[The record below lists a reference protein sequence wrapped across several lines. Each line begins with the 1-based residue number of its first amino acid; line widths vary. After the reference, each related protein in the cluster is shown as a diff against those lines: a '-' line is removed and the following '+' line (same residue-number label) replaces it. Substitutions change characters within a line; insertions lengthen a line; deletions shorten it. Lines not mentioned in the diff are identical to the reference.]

1 MSDIVVS
8 VDVRERTGTGGAR
21 AARREGRVPGVLYGG
36 TRGPVAISVKA
47 NELRKAI
54 NTGKLI
60 AQMVDLE
67 HKGERQPVIARDI
80 QFHPVTDEPVHI
92 DFYRVEENSVIT
104 LNVPVH
110 FINDE
115 KSPGLKRGGVLN
127 VVRHDVEVRCKAGNI
142 PSEIT
147 VDLTGYEIGDSIHI
161 SAVTLPD
168 GVKPV
173 ITNRDFTLATV
184 QGSRA
189 GVEEATSVE
198 ADGEDADGEETEVTE
213 EGGEE

>member
-8 VDVRERTGTGGAR
+8 VEVRERTGTGGAR
-21 AARREGRVPGVLYGG
+21 DARRSGRVPGVLYGG
-36 TRGPVAISVKA
+36 PRGAVAISVKR
-47 NELRKAI
+47 NELVKAI
-54 NTGKLI
+54 GTGKLI
-60 AQMVDLE
+60 ANMVDIE

-80 QFHPVTDEPVHI
+80 QFHPVTDEPIHI

-115 KSPGLKRGGVLN
+115 KSPGIKRGGVLN
-127 VVRHDVEVRCKAGNI
+127 VVRHDIEIRCKAGNI
-142 PSEIT
+142 PSEIV
-147 VDLTGYEIGDSIHI
+147 VDLSGYDIGDSIHI
-161 SAVTLPD
+161 SSVTLPD

-173 ITNRDFTLATV
+173 ITNRDFTIATV

-189 GVEEATSVE
+189 VIEDSVE
-198 ADGEDADGEETEVTE
+198 GEDAERDEEVEA
-213 EGGEE
+213 EGDDE

>member
-1 MSDIVVS
+1 MSDSVVS
-8 VDVRERTGTGGAR
+8 VEVRERTGTGGAR
-21 AARREGRVPGVLYGG
+21 EARRSGLVPGVLYGG
-36 TRGPVAISVKA
+36 PRGAVSISVKR
-47 NELRKAI
+47 NELVKAI

-60 AQMVDLE
+60 ANMVDIE

-115 KSPGLKRGGVLN
+115 KAPGIKRGGVLN
-127 VVRHDVEVRCKAGNI
+127 IVRHDIEVRCKAGNI
-142 PSEIT
+142 PTEIT
-147 VDLTGYEIGDSIHI
+147 VDLSGYDIGDSIHI
-161 SAVTLPD
+161 SSVTLPE

-173 ITNRDFTLATV
+173 ITNRDFTIATV

-189 GVEEATSVE
+189 VIEDEVET
-198 ADGEDADGEETEVTE
+198 EDAERDDEDEA
-213 EGGEE
+213 EGDED

>member
-8 VDVRERTGTGGAR
+8 VEVRERTGTGGAR
-21 AARREGRVPGVLYGG
+21 EARRSGLVPGVLYGG
-36 TRGPVAISVKA
+36 PRGAVSISVKR
-47 NELRKAI
+47 NELVKAI
-54 NTGKLI
+54 STGKFI

-115 KSPGLKRGGVLN
+115 KSPGIKRGGVLN
-127 VVRHDVEVRCKAGNI
+127 IVRHDIEVRCKAGNI
-142 PSEIT
+142 PSEIV
-147 VDLTGYEIGDSIHI
+147 VDLTGFDIGDSIHI
-161 SAVTLPD
+161 SSVTLPD

-173 ITNRDFTLATV
+173 ITNRDFTIATV

-189 GVEEATSVE
+189 VIEDAV
-198 ADGEDADGEETEVTE
+198 DGEAEGEDEDGEE
-213 EGGEE
+213 

>member
-8 VDVRERTGTGGAR
+8 VEVRERTGTGGAR
-21 AARREGRVPGVLYGG
+21 EARRSGLVPGVLYGG
-36 TRGPVAISVKA
+36 PRGAVSISVKR
-47 NELRKAI
+47 NELVKAI

-60 AQMVDLE
+60 ANMVDIE

-115 KSPGLKRGGVLN
+115 KAPGIKRGGVLN
-127 VVRHDVEVRCKAGNI
+127 IVRHDIEVRCKAGNI
-142 PSEIT
+142 PTEIT
-147 VDLTGYEIGDSIHI
+147 VDLSGYDIGDSIHI
-161 SAVTLPD
+161 SSVTLPE

-173 ITNRDFTLATV
+173 ITNRDFTIATV

-189 GVEEATSVE
+189 VIEDEVET
-198 ADGEDADGEETEVTE
+198 EDAERDDEDEA
-213 EGGEE
+213 EGDED

>member
-1 MSDIVVS
+1 MSDIVVT

-21 AARREGRVPGVLYGG
+21 AARREGLVPGVLYGG

>member
-8 VDVRERTGTGGAR
+8 VEVRERTGTGGAR
-21 AARREGRVPGVLYGG
+21 EARRSGLVPGVLYGG
-36 TRGPVAISVKA
+36 PRGAVSISVKR
-47 NELRKAI
+47 NELVKAI
-54 NTGKLI
+54 STGKLI

-127 VVRHDVEVRCKAGNI
+127 IVRHDIEVRCKAGNI
-142 PSEIT
+142 PSEIV
-147 VDLTGYEIGDSIHI
+147 VDLTGFDIGDSIHI
-161 SAVTLPD
+161 SSVTLPE

-173 ITNRDFTLATV
+173 ITNRDFTIATV

-189 GVEEATSVE
+189 VIEDAV
-198 ADGEDADGEETEVTE
+198 DGEAEGDDEDGEE
-213 EGGEE
+213 

>member
-147 VDLTGYEIGDSIHI
+147 VDLSGYEIGDSIHI

-189 GVEEATSVE
+189 GVEETTSVDAE
-198 ADGEDADGEETEVTE
+198 GEDADEEETEVTE

>member
-8 VDVRERTGTGGAR
+8 VELRDRTGTGGAR
-21 AARREGRVPGVLYGG
+21 ESRRSGLVPGVLYGG
-36 TRGPVAISVKA
+36 PRGAVSISVKR
-47 NELRKAI
+47 NELVKAI

-60 AQMVDLE
+60 ANMVDIE

-80 QFHPVTDEPVHI
+80 QFHPVTDEPIHI

-115 KSPGLKRGGVLN
+115 KAPGIKRGGVLN
-127 VVRHDVEVRCKAGNI
+127 IVRHDIEVRCKAGNI
-142 PSEIT
+142 PTEIV
-147 VDLTGYEIGDSIHI
+147 VDLSGYDIGDSIHI
-161 SAVTLPD
+161 SSVKLPE

-173 ITNRDFTLATV
+173 ITNRDFTIATL

-189 GVEEATSVE
+189 VIEDSVE
-198 ADGEDADGEETEVTE
+198 GEDADTGAAED
-213 EGGEE
+213 EGDED

>member
-8 VDVRERTGTGGAR
+8 VEVRERTGTGGAR
-21 AARREGRVPGVLYGG
+21 EARRSGLVPGILYGG
-36 TRGPVAISVKA
+36 PRGAVAISVKR
-47 NELRKAI
+47 NELVKAI
-54 NTGKLI
+54 GTGKLI
-60 AQMVDLE
+60 ANMVDIE

-115 KSPGLKRGGVLN
+115 KSPGIKRGGVLN
-127 VVRHDVEVRCKAGNI
+127 IVRHDIEIRCKAGNI
-142 PSEIT
+142 PSEIV
-147 VDLTGYEIGDSIHI
+147 VDLSGYDIGDSIHI
-161 SAVTLPD
+161 SSVTLPD

-173 ITNRDFTLATV
+173 ITNRDFTVATV

-189 GVEEATSVE
+189 VIEDEVEGEDTETEVE
-198 ADGEDADGEETEVTE
+198 ADEAEGDEE
-213 EGGEE
+213 

>member
-8 VDVRERTGTGGAR
+8 VEVRERTGTGGAR
-21 AARREGRVPGVLYGG
+21 EARRAGRVPGVLYGG
-36 TRGPVAISVKA
+36 PRGAVSISVKR
-47 NELRKAI
+47 NELVKAI
-54 NTGKLI
+54 GTGKLI
-60 AQMVDLE
+60 ANMVDIE

-80 QFHPVTDEPVHI
+80 QFHPVTDEPIHI

-115 KSPGLKRGGVLN
+115 KSPGIKRGGVLN
-127 VVRHDVEVRCKAGNI
+127 IVRHDIEVRCKAGNI
-142 PSEIT
+142 PTEIT
-147 VDLTGYEIGDSIHI
+147 VDLTGFDIGDSIHI
-161 SAVTLPD
+161 SSVTLPQ

-173 ITNRDFTLATV
+173 ITNRDFTIATL

-189 GVEEATSVE
+189 VIEDSVE
-198 ADGEDADGEETEVTE
+198 GDEADSDDEAEGDEE
-213 EGGEE
+213 

>member
-8 VDVRERTGTGGAR
+8 VEVRDRTGTGGAR
-21 AARREGRVPGVLYGG
+21 AARRDGMVPGVLYGG
-36 TRGPVAISVKA
+36 PRGAVSITVKRNELVKAIS
-47 NELRKAI
+47 
-54 NTGKLI
+54 TGKFI

-92 DFYRVEENSVIT
+92 DFYRVEENSIIT

-115 KSPGLKRGGVLN
+115 AAPGIKRGGVLN
-127 VVRHDVEVRCKAGNI
+127 IVRHDIEVRCKAGSI
-142 PSEIT
+142 PSEIV
-147 VDLTGYEIGDSIHI
+147 VDLTGYDIGDSIHI
-161 SAVTLPD
+161 SSVTLPE

-173 ITNRDFTLATV
+173 ITNRDFTIATL

-189 GVEEATSVE
+189 VIEDSVDAE
-198 ADGEDADGEETEVTE
+198 DGDDED
-213 EGGEE
+213 EGDDE

>member
-147 VDLTGYEIGDSIHI
+147 VDLSGYEIGDSIHI

-189 GVEEATSVE
+189 GVEETTSVE
-198 ADGEDADGEETEVTE
+198 AEGEDADEEETEVTE

>member
-8 VDVRERTGTGGAR
+8 VDVRARTGTGGAR
-21 AARREGRVPGVLYGG
+21 AARREGLVPGVLYGG
-36 TRGPVAISVKA
+36 PRGPVPISVKA

-60 AQMVDLE
+60 SQMVDLE

-80 QFHPVTDEPVHI
+80 QFDPVTDEPVHI

-110 FINDE
+110 FFNDE

-127 VVRHDVEVRCKAGNI
+127 IVRHDIEVRCKAGNI
-142 PSEIT
+142 PTDIK
-147 VDLTGYEIGDSIHI
+147 VDLSGFDIGDSIHI
-161 SAVTLPD
+161 SSVTLPE

-173 ITNRDFTLATV
+173 ITNRDFTIATV

-189 GVEEATSVE
+189 VI
-198 ADGEDADGEETEVTE
+198 EDAVEGDADVDGDEEDSED
-213 EGGEE
+213 

>member
-8 VDVRERTGTGGAR
+8 VDVRDRTGTGGAR
-21 AARREGRVPGVLYGG
+21 AARREGLVPGVLYGG
-36 TRGPVAISVKA
+36 PRGPVPISVKA

-80 QFHPVTDEPVHI
+80 QFDPVTDEPLHI
-92 DFYRVEENSVIT
+92 DFYRVEENSIIT

-110 FINDE
+110 FFNDE

-127 VVRHDVEVRCKAGNI
+127 VVRHDIEVRCKAGNI
-142 PSEIT
+142 PQDIK
-147 VDLTGYEIGDSIHI
+147 VDLTGFDIGDSIHI
-161 SAVTLPD
+161 SSVTLPE

-173 ITNRDFTLATV
+173 ITNRDFTIATL

-189 GVEEATSVE
+189 VI
-198 ADGEDADGEETEVTE
+198 EDAADEA
-213 EGGEE
+213 EGDDEGDDE

>member
-8 VDVRERTGTGGAR
+8 VEVRERTGTGGAR
-21 AARREGRVPGVLYGG
+21 EARRSGLVPGVLYGG
-36 TRGPVAISVKA
+36 TRGAVSISVKR
-47 NELRKAI
+47 NELVKAI

-115 KSPGLKRGGVLN
+115 KAPGIKRGGVLN
-127 VVRHDVEVRCKAGNI
+127 IVRHDIEVRCKAGNI
-142 PSEIT
+142 PSEIV
-147 VDLTGYEIGDSIHI
+147 VDLSGYDIGDSIHI
-161 SAVTLPD
+161 SSVTLPE

-173 ITNRDFTLATV
+173 ITNRDFTIATL

-189 GVEEATSVE
+189 VIEDGVE
-198 ADGEDADGEETEVTE
+198 GEDADTGADED
-213 EGGEE
+213 EGDED

>member
-147 VDLTGYEIGDSIHI
+147 VDLSGYEIGDSIHI

-189 GVEEATSVE
+189 GVEETTSVD
-198 ADGEDADGEETEVTE
+198 AEDEGADGEETEVTE

>member
-21 AARREGRVPGVLYGG
+21 AARREGLVPGVLYGG
-36 TRGPVAISVKA
+36 PRGPVAISVKA

-142 PSEIT
+142 PNEIT

-189 GVEEATSVE
+189 GVEEAVSTE
-198 ADGEDADGEETEVTE
+198 GEEVDGDEGE
-213 EGGEE
+213 EDGGEE

>member
-8 VDVRERTGTGGAR
+8 VDVRDRTGTGGAR
-21 AARREGRVPGVLYGG
+21 AARREGLVPGVLYGG
-36 TRGPVAISVKA
+36 PRGPVPISVKA

-80 QFHPVTDEPVHI
+80 QFDPVTDEPLHI
-92 DFYRVEENSVIT
+92 DFYRVEENSIIT

-110 FINDE
+110 FFNDE

-127 VVRHDVEVRCKAGNI
+127 VVRHDIEVRCKAGNI
-142 PSEIT
+142 PQDIK
-147 VDLTGYEIGDSIHI
+147 VDLTGFDIGDSIHI
-161 SAVTLPD
+161 SSVTLPE

-173 ITNRDFTLATV
+173 ITNRDFTIATV
-184 QGSRA
+184 KGSRA
-189 GVEEATSVE
+189 VI
-198 ADGEDADGEETEVTE
+198 EDAVEGEAEAEDE
-213 EGGEE
+213 DSED

>member
-36 TRGPVAISVKA
+36 TRAPVAISVKA

-115 KSPGLKRGGVLN
+115 QSPGLKRGGVLN

-173 ITNRDFTLATV
+173 ISDRDFTLATV

-189 GVEEATSVE
+189 GVEETTSVE
-198 ADGEDADGEETEVTE
+198 AEGEDADAEETEVAE

>member
-8 VDVRERTGTGGAR
+8 VDVRDRTGTGGAR
-21 AARREGRVPGVLYGG
+21 AARREGLVPGVLYGG
-36 TRGPVAISVKA
+36 PRGPVPISVKA

-80 QFHPVTDEPVHI
+80 QFDPVTDEPLHI
-92 DFYRVEENSVIT
+92 DFYRVEENSIIT

-110 FINDE
+110 FFNDE

-127 VVRHDVEVRCKAGNI
+127 VVRHDIEVRCKAGNI
-142 PSEIT
+142 PQDIK
-147 VDLTGYEIGDSIHI
+147 VDLTGFDIGDSIHI
-161 SAVTLPD
+161 SSVTLPE

-173 ITNRDFTLATV
+173 ITNRDFTIATV

-189 GVEEATSVE
+189 VI
-198 ADGEDADGEETEVTE
+198 EDAVEGEAEAEDE
-213 EGGEE
+213 DSED

>member
-8 VDVRERTGTGGAR
+8 VEVRERTGTGGAR
-21 AARREGRVPGVLYGG
+21 AARRTGQVPGVLYGG
-36 TRGPVAISVKA
+36 PRGAVAISVKR
-47 NELRKAI
+47 NELVKAI
-54 NTGKLI
+54 GTGKLI
-60 AQMVDLE
+60 ANMVDIE

-80 QFHPVTDEPVHI
+80 QFHPVTDEPIHI

-115 KSPGLKRGGVLN
+115 AAPGIKRGGVLN
-127 VVRHDVEVRCKAGNI
+127 IVRHDIEVRCKAGNI
-142 PSEIT
+142 PSEIV
-147 VDLTGYEIGDSIHI
+147 VDLSGYDIGDSIHI
-161 SAVTLPD
+161 SSVTLPD

-173 ITNRDFTLATV
+173 ITNRDFTIATM

-189 GVEEATSVE
+189 VIEDSV
-198 ADGEDADGEETEVTE
+198 DGDESGDDDAD
-213 EGGEE
+213 EGDDE

>member
-8 VDVRERTGTGGAR
+8 VDVRARTGTGGAR
-21 AARREGRVPGVLYGG
+21 AARREGLVPGILYGG
-36 TRGPVAISVKA
+36 PRGPVPISVKA

-60 AQMVDLE
+60 SQMVDLE

-80 QFHPVTDEPVHI
+80 QFDPVTDEPVHI

-110 FINDE
+110 FFNDE
-115 KSPGLKRGGVLN
+115 KCPGLKRGGVLN
-127 VVRHDVEVRCKAGNI
+127 VVRHDIEVRCKAGNI
-142 PSEIT
+142 PTDIK
-147 VDLTGYEIGDSIHI
+147 VDLSGFDIGDSIHI
-161 SAVTLPD
+161 SSVVLPE

-173 ITNRDFTLATV
+173 ITNRDFTIATV

-189 GVEEATSVE
+189 VI
-198 ADGEDADGEETEVTE
+198 EDAVESDEDGDDEDSED
-213 EGGEE
+213 

>member
-8 VDVRERTGTGGAR
+8 VEVRERTGTGGAR
-21 AARREGRVPGVLYGG
+21 EARRSGLVPGVLYGG
-36 TRGPVAISVKA
+36 PRGAVSISVKR
-47 NELRKAI
+47 NELVKAI
-54 NTGKLI
+54 STGKLI

-115 KSPGLKRGGVLN
+115 KCPGLKRGGVLN
-127 VVRHDVEVRCKAGNI
+127 IVRHDIEVRCKAGNI
-142 PSEIT
+142 PSDIV
-147 VDLTGYEIGDSIHI
+147 VDLSGFDIGDSIHI
-161 SAVTLPD
+161 SSVTLPQ

-173 ITNRDFTLATV
+173 ITNRDFTIATV

-189 GVEEATSVE
+189 VIEDSVDE
-198 ADGEDADGEETEVTE
+198 DGEEG
-213 EGGEE
+213 EGDDE

>member
-8 VDVRERTGTGGAR
+8 VEVRDRTGTGGAR
-21 AARREGRVPGVLYGG
+21 AARRDGLVPGVLYGG
-36 TRGPVAISVKA
+36 PRGAVSITVKRNELVKAIS
-47 NELRKAI
+47 
-54 NTGKLI
+54 TGKLI

-92 DFYRVEENSVIT
+92 DFYRVEENSIIT

-115 KSPGLKRGGVLN
+115 AAPGIKRGGVLN
-127 VVRHDVEVRCKAGNI
+127 IVRHDIEVRCKAGNI
-142 PSEIT
+142 PSEIV
-147 VDLTGYEIGDSIHI
+147 VDLTGYDIGDSIHI
-161 SAVTLPD
+161 SSVTLPE

-173 ITNRDFTLATV
+173 ITNRDFTIATL

-189 GVEEATSVE
+189 VIEDSVDAE
-198 ADGEDADGEETEVTE
+198 DGDDED
-213 EGGEE
+213 EGDDE

>member
-8 VDVRERTGTGGAR
+8 VEVRDRTGTGGAR
-21 AARREGRVPGVLYGG
+21 AARRDGMVPGVLYGG
-36 TRGPVAISVKA
+36 PRGAVSITVKRNELVKAIS
-47 NELRKAI
+47 
-54 NTGKLI
+54 TGKFI

-92 DFYRVEENSVIT
+92 DFYRVEENSIIT

-115 KSPGLKRGGVLN
+115 AAPGIKRGGVLN
-127 VVRHDVEVRCKAGNI
+127 IVRHDIEVRCKAGNI
-142 PSEIT
+142 PSEIV
-147 VDLTGYEIGDSIHI
+147 VDLTGYDIGDSIHI
-161 SAVTLPD
+161 SSVTLPE

-173 ITNRDFTLATV
+173 ITNRDFTIATL

-189 GVEEATSVE
+189 VIEDSVDAE
-198 ADGEDADGEETEVTE
+198 DGDDED
-213 EGGEE
+213 EGDDE

>member
-8 VDVRERTGTGGAR
+8 VEVRERTGTGGAR
-21 AARREGRVPGVLYGG
+21 DARRSGLVPGVLYGG
-36 TRGPVAISVKA
+36 PRGAVAISVKR
-47 NELRKAI
+47 NELVKAI
-54 NTGKLI
+54 GTGKLI
-60 AQMVDLE
+60 ANMVDIE

-92 DFYRVEENSVIT
+92 DFYRVEENSIIT

-115 KSPGLKRGGVLN
+115 AAPGIKRGGVLN
-127 VVRHDVEVRCKAGNI
+127 IVRHDIEVRCKAGNI
-142 PSEIT
+142 PSEII
-147 VDLTGYEIGDSIHI
+147 VDLSGYDIGDSIHI
-161 SAVTLPD
+161 SSVALPD

-173 ITNRDFTLATV
+173 ISNRDFTIATV

-189 GVEEATSVE
+189 VIEDDVES
-198 ADGEDADGEETEVTE
+198 EDADAEVDEDEGDEE
-213 EGGEE
+213 

>member
-8 VDVRERTGTGGAR
+8 VDVRDRTGTGGAR
-21 AARREGRVPGVLYGG
+21 AARREGLVPGVLYGG
-36 TRGPVAISVKA
+36 PRGPVPISVKA

-80 QFHPVTDEPVHI
+80 QFDPVTDEPLHI
-92 DFYRVEENSVIT
+92 DFYRVEENSIIT

-110 FINDE
+110 FFNDE

-127 VVRHDVEVRCKAGNI
+127 VVRHDIEVRCKAGNI
-142 PSEIT
+142 PHDIK
-147 VDLTGYEIGDSIHI
+147 VDLTGFDIGDSIHI
-161 SAVTLPD
+161 SSVTLPE

-173 ITNRDFTLATV
+173 ITNRDFTIATV

-189 GVEEATSVE
+189 VI
-198 ADGEDADGEETEVTE
+198 EDAVEGEAEGDDEGDE
-213 EGGEE
+213 E

>member
-8 VDVRERTGTGGAR
+8 VDVRDRTGTGGAR
-21 AARREGRVPGVLYGG
+21 AARREGLVPGVLYGG
-36 TRGPVAISVKA
+36 PRGPVPISVKA

-80 QFHPVTDEPVHI
+80 QFDPVTDEPLHI

-110 FINDE
+110 FFNDE

-127 VVRHDVEVRCKAGNI
+127 VVRHDIEVRCKAGNI
-142 PSEIT
+142 PQDIK
-147 VDLTGYEIGDSIHI
+147 VDLSGFDIGDSIHI
-161 SAVTLPD
+161 SSVTLPE

-173 ITNRDFTLATV
+173 ITNRDFTIATV

-189 GVEEATSVE
+189 VI
-198 ADGEDADGEETEVTE
+198 EDAADEA
-213 EGGEE
+213 EGDDEGDDE